1 MRYYSTNDQTHQ
13 ATLEEAVLKGR
24 ADDGGLYLPE
34 HIPVLPQAFVSNLQA
49 MSLQEMSYAVANY
62 ALQGDVEASVLH
74 NIA

>member
-34 HIPVLPQAFVSNLQA
+34 HIPVLPQAFVSNL
-49 MSLQEMSYAVANY
+49 
-62 ALQGDVEASVLH
+62 
-74 NIA
+74 